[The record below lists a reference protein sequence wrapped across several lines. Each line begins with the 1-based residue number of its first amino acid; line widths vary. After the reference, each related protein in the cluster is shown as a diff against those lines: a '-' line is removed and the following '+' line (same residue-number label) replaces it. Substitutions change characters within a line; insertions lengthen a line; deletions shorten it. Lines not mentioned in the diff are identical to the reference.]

1 MFGLTVGS
9 LQALYKALK
18 FQREVFGGTPGDAK
32 LYSMLAK
39 NYKRLSTWSM
49 FGLSMGSLQALHEAL
64 KCQCEVFGGTLS
76 GIKLY

>member
-39 NYKRLSTWSM
+39 NYKRLST
-49 FGLSMGSLQALHEAL
+49 
-64 KCQCEVFGGTLS
+64 
-76 GIKLY
+76 